1 MFLIFYIS
9 SMSHSLKTHL
19 ISATLTALA
28 AAFGYLSTVLIGMDI
43 NQWSEIAMWAFTI
56 GYRAFLKEI
65 LIPQNENN

>member
-1 MFLIFYIS
+1 MVALGHKMFLIFYIS

-43 NQWSEIAMWAFTI
+43 NQWSEIAM
-56 GYRAFLKEI
+56 
-65 LIPQNENN
+65 